1 MKKVNLKQ
9 EEMEIKKGEYKANY
23 SVKKLKRSLVNRDI
37 VENHSASFEKKI
49 KDFGWLLPVV
59 IDSNN
64 NILEGHHRVL
74 SAERIGLKTVP
85 VYIVDWLDTKD
96 LDEAQKVI
104 ISLNNNNRKWGVI
117 DFLKS
122 YSLNKNDYKKVY
134 DIYNKNSEYF
144 AVGAITLMYFN
155 SGCNTT
161 FKDGKAKIK
170 DIEFSNYLLNEIKE
184 LVKKHSRSVIQAYSI
199 REFVK
204 FAHNTVKDD
213 YNALQFLINN
223 IDIMAKSNKA
233 LLTSITDFS
242 IYLKDTY
249 NQYKNLK

>member
-1 MKKVNLKQ
+1 MKKENLKK
-9 EEMEIKKGEYKANY
+9 EKMEIKKGNYKANY
-23 SVKKLKRSLVNRDI
+23 SVKKLRRSLVNRDI

-49 KDFGWLLPVV
+49 TEFGWLLPVV

-74 SAERIGLKTVP
+74 SAERMGLKTVP
-85 VYIVDWLDTKD
+85 VYIVDWLDTED
-96 LDEAQKVI
+96 LNEAQKVI

-134 DIYNKNSEYF
+134 DIYNKNTEHF
-144 AVGAITLMYFN
+144 AVGAITLIYFN
-155 SGCNTT
+155 SGCNNTL
-161 FKDGKAKIK
+161 KDGKAKIK
-170 DIEFSNYLLNEIKE
+170 DIEFSNFLLKEIKE
-184 LVKKHSRSVIQAYSI
+184 LIKKHSRSTIQAYAI

-204 FAHNTVKDD
+204 FSHNTVKDD
-213 YNALQFLINN
+213 YKALKFLINN

-233 LLTSITDFS
+233 LLTSTTDFS

-249 NQYKNLK
+249 NQYKSLK